1 MRIGLVMRQ
10 AGRVLM
16 NAKAI
21 GEAAGE
27 VWKVLGAKGR
37 VALTTL
43 PKLLDQDG
51 VLVQQG
57 IGWLAREHKIEFEK
71 EGRALY
77 VKLTSH
83 EADVYKKH
91 PPK

>member
-1 MRIGLVMRQ
+1 
-10 AGRVLM
+10 M

-21 GEAAGE
+21 GEAAGD
-27 VWKVLGAKGR
+27 VWKLLGAKGR

-51 VLVQQG
+51 ALVQQG
-57 IGWLAREHKIEFEK
+57 VGWLAREHKIEFEK

>member
-1 MRIGLVMRQ
+1 
-10 AGRVLM
+10 M

-57 IGWLAREHKIEFEK
+57 VGWLAR
-71 EGRALY
+71 
-77 VKLTSH
+77 
-83 EADVYKKH
+83 
-91 PPK
+91 

>member
-1 MRIGLVMRQ
+1 MHV
-10 AGRVLM
+10 
-16 NAKAI
+16 KAI
-21 GEAAGE
+21 GEAAGQ
-27 VWKVLGAKGR
+27 VWRALGSKGR
-37 VALTTL
+37 VALTML

-51 VLVQQG
+51 ALVQQG
-57 IGWLAREHKIEFEK
+57 VGWLAREHKVEFEK

-83 EADVYKKH
+83 EADVFKKH

>member
-1 MRIGLVMRQ
+1 MHAKTIGDT
-10 AGRVLM
+10 AG
-16 NAKAI
+16 A
-21 GEAAGE
+21 
-27 VWKVLGAKGR
+27 VWKLLGAKGR

-51 VLVQQG
+51 AIVQQG
-57 IGWLAREHKIEFEK
+57 IGWLAREHKVEFVK

-91 PPK
+91 PSK

>member
-1 MRIGLVMRQ
+1 MHT
-10 AGRVLM
+10 RV
-16 NAKAI
+16 I
-21 GEAAGE
+21 GEAAGA
-27 VWKVLGAKGR
+27 VWKLLGSKGR

-43 PKLLDQDG
+43 PKLLDRDTM
-51 VLVQQG
+51 VVQQG
-57 IGWLAREHKIEFEK
+57 IGWLAREHKVEFEK

-77 VKLTSH
+77 VKLTAH

>member
-1 MRIGLVMRQ
+1 M
-10 AGRVLM
+10 
-16 NAKAI
+16 
-21 GEAAGE
+21 
-27 VWKVLGAKGR
+27 
-37 VALTTL
+37 L
-43 PKLLDQDG
+43 PKLLDEDG
-51 VLVQQG
+51 SLVQQG
-57 IGWLAREHKIEFEK
+57 VGWLAREHKVEFEK

>member
-1 MRIGLVMRQ
+1 
-10 AGRVLM
+10 M

-57 IGWLAREHKIEFEK
+57 VGWLAREQKIEFEK

-77 VKLTSH
+77 VKLTPH

>member
-1 MRIGLVMRQ
+1 MHT
-10 AGRVLM
+10 
-16 NAKAI
+16 KSI
-21 GEAAGE
+21 GEAAGA
-27 VWKVLGAKGR
+27 VWKLLGSKGR

-43 PKLLDQDG
+43 PKLLDQDNM
-51 VLVQQG
+51 VVQQG
-57 IGWLAREHKIEFEK
+57 VGWLAREHKVEFEK

-83 EADVYKKH
+83 EADVFRKH